1 MMEALYNNNLK
12 LTNRNGDVL
21 LLKLKMF
28 LAKKAYIKILKE
40 AIRKAQR
47 SKMLKLISLSD
58 NKRKLKIS
66 FCR

>member
-1 MMEALYNNNLK
+1 MEVLFNSNLK
-12 LTNRNGDVL
+12 LTNRNGDNL
-21 LLKLKMF
+21 LRKLKIF
-28 LAKKAYIKILKE
+28 LAKKANIKILKE
-40 AIRKAQR
+40 AIRKARR

>member
-1 MMEALYNNNLK
+1 MMEVLYNSNLK

-28 LAKKAYIKILKE
+28 LAKKANIKILKE

>member
-1 MMEALYNNNLK
+1 MMEVSYNSNLK

-21 LLKLKMF
+21 LQKLKMF
-28 LAKKAYIKILKE
+28 LAKKANIKILKE
-40 AIRKAQR
+40 AIRKALH